1 MIANP
6 QQEMIKP
13 EDLAARQL
21 ELLKKQVKWAAEK
34 SRFYREKFTAAGV
47 TAKTIQSLEDI
58 ENLPVTESLE
68 LAGRAYDRLTMPLS
82 SVLRMG
88 RAEGQLA
95 FYGQGD
101 IGRHVETMT
110 RALVA
115 AGLHNASVAALIGDL
130 ADSRLLDVQYALEFV
145 GAAVFAAGADA
156 AAWSEAL
163 DVGADT
169 LIGFEADLVRL
180 EETLRAQG
188 ETIADAPC
196 RRIICLQP
204 DGLTSNHRGK
214 WEREGKKVTVLYAP
228 ASLGAAGFFYPCSE
242 GGCHLAADYYLAEL
256 LDEEGD
262 AADEGEL
269 YLTSL
274 QAEAMPLLR
283 WRTGIYLRRVKD
295 PCDCGRTAPC
305 YLAFGNR

>member
-115 AGLHNASVAALIGDL
+115 AGLHYAPVAALIGNT
-130 ADSRLLDVQYALEFV
+130 SMP
-145 GAAVFAAGADA
+145 
-156 AAWSEAL
+156 SS
-163 DVGADT
+163 
-169 LIGFEADLVRL
+169 
-180 EETLRAQG
+180 AQ
-188 ETIADAPC
+188 
-196 RRIICLQP
+196 
-204 DGLTSNHRGK
+204 
-214 WEREGKKVTVLYAP
+214 
-228 ASLGAAGFFYPCSE
+228 
-242 GGCHLAADYYLAEL
+242 
-256 LDEEGD
+256 
-262 AADEGEL
+262 
-269 YLTSL
+269 
-274 QAEAMPLLR
+274 
-283 WRTGIYLRRVKD
+283 
-295 PCDCGRTAPC
+295 
-305 YLAFGNR
+305 